1 MKKIL
6 IAGLL
11 IVMASGAYASDFGL
25 VKLSAPQT
33 SAGTFI
39 SMSKDTSAA
48 GATLT
53 IITHKA
59 IPSNNILSSLISGWA
74 PLTLGGTIGSGLGGP
89 SIAGGTGINLLPA
102 SQASLL
108 GLLKLLSEDGS
119 LTTLKNALTAKPA
132 GGATSLFIGPQ
143 YNLVF
148 ETLRKCH
155 TEPTWFIGAN
165 ITWE

>member
-1 MKKIL
+1 MKNIL

-11 IVMASGAYASDFGL
+11 VVMASGAYASDFGL
-25 VKLSAPQT
+25 VNLSAPQT
-33 SAGTFI
+33 SIGTFI

-59 IPSNNILSSLISGWA
+59 MPSDHIFSSLISGWA

-89 SIAGGTGINLLPA
+89 SIGGGTGINLLPA

-108 GLLKLLSEDGS
+108 GLLNLLSGDSS
-119 LTTLKNALTAKPA
+119 LATLKKALAAKA
-132 GGATSLFIGPQ
+132 GSGATSLFIGPQ
-143 YNLVF
+143 YSLIF
-148 ETLRKCH
+148 ETLKKCH
-155 TEPTWFIGAN
+155 TEPTWYIGAH

>member
-6 IAGLL
+6 AIGLL
-11 IVMASGAYASDFGL
+11 AVMASGAYAVDFGL

-39 SMSKDTSAA
+39 SMSKETSAA

-53 IITHKA
+53 IITHKKIA
-59 IPSNNILSSLISGWA
+59 SDNIFSSLISGWA

-89 SIAGGTGINLLPA
+89 SIAGGTGVNLLPA

-108 GLLKLLSEDGS
+108 GLLNLLSGDSS
-119 LTTLKNALTAKPA
+119 LTSLKNALSAKA
-132 GGATSLFIGPQ
+132 GSGAASLFIGPQ

-148 ETLRKCH
+148 ESLKKCH